1 MTAGHVIRLELGETA
16 QQGEAAAEAAPG
28 AQRWRKAAME
38 ENAAALAEA
47 APDPAVRYAAAW
59 ICGLLFLAGAVL
71 EWIKYRREVSS
82 WRKT

>member
-1 MTAGHVIRLELGETA
+1 MTAGNVFRLELGETA

-38 ENAAALAEA
+38 ENAAALA
-47 APDPAVRYAAAW
+47 AAW